1 MIRVIKILVAII
13 VLLLIASIAAMYFGL
28 INPPQVIKDIPYLGK
43 VLIANNQEKDPLPEL
58 TEIDELRMELEDAKA
73 AVNRLEDE
81 NAELE
86 QQLTEVEKERDSLKS
101 HNEEFNTKTAQLQQ
115 LAEYYNEMKVKR
127 AAAIMAELDDD
138 TIVGIL
144 NNMGTETA
152 AGIIAELD
160 PQRAAVLTKKILKG
174 GE

>member
-1 MIRVIKILVAII
+1 MIRIIKILVVII

-28 INPPQVIKDIPYLGK
+28 LNPPQVIKDIPYLNK
-43 VLIANNQEKDPLPEL
+43 MLIANNNEKAPLPEL
-58 TEIDELRMELEDAKA
+58 SEVDKLRMELEDAKA
-73 AVNRLEDE
+73 AVERLEDE
-81 NAELE
+81 NAELG
-86 QQLTEVEKERDSLKS
+86 QQLTEAEKERDSLKA
-101 HNEEFNTKTAQLQQ
+101 HNEELNTKSAQLQQ
-115 LAEYYNEMKVKR
+115 LAEYYKEMKVKR

-144 NNMGTETA
+144 TNMGNETA